1 MKNKILLSVLTSAL
15 LVTSINAKSSTQT
28 LMQNQVEKHAKES
41 KHASNELTKSIQLT
55 FQAVKL
61 IETDKID
68 EAKKALKEAD
78 AGFSKILKAHPNMD
92 LIPLEEHMVVYTFNG
107 SSTII
112 QEALDLSKKLIDEH
126 KTQVAIDTI
135 SVLKDELDVNIVS
148 LPMQVYP
155 ASTKTALEALNKGDK
170 KAALSALAV
179 GFSTLVHTKIV
190 IPTPLL
196 IAQDMIKDAANLDKS
211 KKQEAHKLLD
221 AAKEQL
227 KRAYLL
233 GYTSKHTKAY
243 KELND
248 QIDAISKEL
257 DGKNMVEKLY
267 EKLKESFKSLIHDT
281 RNDAVKSNEAK
292 QQIKQFEQKEQK
304 EAIQKAS
311 KFQTEAKEDMKK
323 TIK

>member
-1 MKNKILLSVLTSAL
+1 
-15 LVTSINAKSSTQT
+15 
-28 LMQNQVEKHAKES
+28 
-41 KHASNELTKSIQLT
+41 
-55 FQAVKL
+55 
-61 IETDKID
+61 
-68 EAKKALKEAD
+68 
-78 AGFSKILKAHPNMD
+78 
-92 LIPLEEHMVVYTFNG
+92 
-107 SSTII
+107 
-112 QEALDLSKKLIDEH
+112 
-126 KTQVAIDTI
+126 
-135 SVLKDELDVNIVS
+135 VLKDELDINIIS

-243 KELND
+243 KELNA
-248 QIDAISKEL
+248 QIDAISKEI

-311 KFQTEAKEDMKK
+311 EFQTKAKEDMKK